1 MGIADIFSKR
11 QAHARG
17 KVPDVYVYDDI
28 PKALR
33 VQVVHIW
40 SQVLGDQDES
50 AICPGPLRAYRDIV
64 STLRQEYGVYRLAT
78 PPNEFGARKW
88 FVEMVMFLEAEQDA
102 ERILDIIELSFRV
115 IDLAT
120 RDFSYLNR
128 QNASDIADDAIETL
142 NGRLREHGI
151 GYRYENGRIIRI
163 DSELLHSET
172 VRPALAL
179 LQEPI
184 YKGAQDEF
192 LNAHAH
198 YRAGRAKEALVDC
211 LKAFESVMKVICDR
225 RGWPI
230 PSRATANNLV
240 ATLFDH
246 HLIPSYLEAH
256 YNALRATL
264 ESGVP
269 TVRNN
274 NSGHGQGGT
283 PITVPDHLVA
293 YTLYMTASAIV
304 FLVGSEKVLGK

>member
-1 MGIADIFSKR
+1 MGITDIFSKR
-11 QAHARG
+11 QARARG

-28 PKALR
+28 PKPLR

-40 SQVLGDQDES
+40 SEVLGDQSES
-50 AICPGPLRAYRDIV
+50 ATRQGPLRAYPYIV
-64 STLRQEYGVYRLAT
+64 STLCQEYGVYRLAT
-78 PPNEFGARKW
+78 PPNEFGAREW
-88 FVEMVMFLEAEQDA
+88 FAEMVMFLEAEQDA
-102 ERILDIIELSFRV
+102 ERILDVIELSFRV

-128 QNASDIADDAIETL
+128 QKASEIADDAIATL
-142 NGRLREHGI
+142 NGRFKEHGV
-151 GYRYENGRIIRI
+151 GYRYENGQIIRI

-184 YKGAQDEF
+184 YKGAQVEF
-192 LNAHAH
+192 LSAHAH
-198 YRAGRAKEALVDC
+198 YRARRTKEALVDC
-211 LKAFESVMKVICDR
+211 LKAFESVMKVICDK

-230 PSRATANNLV
+230 PSRATASNLV
-240 ATLFDH
+240 TTLFNH

-256 YNALRATL
+256 YSALRATL

-274 NSGHGQGGT
+274 NGGHGQGGT

-293 YTLYMTASAIV
+293 YTLHMTASAIV
-304 FLVGSEKVLGK
+304 FLVESEKALGK